1 MSVRA
6 IRLHGM
12 RCPAVDTTKRA
23 IGDRGRA
30 LLALIAADC
39 SDTSYCRLSGRAL
52 AEATGEKARH
62 HSSGRTALQRLVKRG
77 LIEGDWLTGWRLTA
91 AGWEAQRGER

>member
-12 RCPAVDTTKRA
+12 RCPAKGPTRRK
-23 IGDRGRA
+23 IGERGQA
-30 LLALIAADC
+30 LLAIIAADC

-52 AEATGEKARH
+52 AEATGERARH
-62 HSSGRTALQRLVKRG
+62 HSSGRTALLRLVKRG
-77 LIEGDWLTGWRLTA
+77 LVEGSWFTGWRLTP
-91 AGWEAQRGER
+91 AGWDAQRGER